1 MKIAVLKGSLWSKIS
16 GIKGHSHELFLVSS
30 RLKVERTRDSSK
42 LTQAQTSVEC
52 QNYQNFQLRFLP
64 QNSIQNFT
72 HIHFL
77 YFYTLYFY
85 NVIYIVVIFSSINF
99 IRTFNIVIPGHYV
112 FVLLFFLSRSL
123 VEHIAF
129 IYLLFCRLFL
139 SVAIIF
145 VVNNLINFTIIFKL
159 LLTR

>member
-1 MKIAVLKGSLWSKIS
+1 MKIAVLKGSPWSKIS

-99 IRTFNIVIPGHYV
+99 IRTYSN
-112 FVLLFFLSRSL
+112 SRSL
-123 VEHIAF
+123 GLCIIILSLQVTCRTHS
-129 IYLLFCRLFL
+129 IYIIIII
-139 SVAIIF
+139 IIF
-145 VVNNLINFTIIFKL
+145 VY
-159 LLTR
+159 